1 MTGGSSR
8 RPLRAARGAN
18 VGVGPSALQQE
29 LLRLPAGE
37 TPVRWH
43 RCRRARRI
51 SLRIDP
57 RAGTVVVTLPPRAAR
72 EAGLALL
79 RTHADW
85 VAGRLAALPSAV
97 SFDADAV
104 VLVAGLPHVIRH
116 VPEARRG
123 VWIENGQIRVSGDHA
138 FLSRR
143 VADFL
148 RAEARARL
156 GALVVQIANRPEAGP
171 GLLPGRLAIK
181 DTSTRW
187 GSCSSE
193 KVVMFSWRLVMA
205 PPEIQHYVVAHEL
218 AHLRHLDHG
227 AGFWS
232 LVDRLTPHR
241 VHAERWL
248 KQNGPA
254 LLRTG

>member
-1 MTGGSSR
+1 MR
-8 RPLRAARGAN
+8 RPLQAAQPEARGAS
-18 VGVGPSALQQE
+18 PSMQQE
-29 LLRLPAGE
+29 LLWLPAGE

-57 RAGTVVVTLPPRAAR
+57 RAGMVVVTLPPRAGR

-79 RTHADW
+79 RTHSNW
-85 VAGRLAALPSAV
+85 VADRLAALPT
-97 SFDADAV
+97 V
-104 VLVAGLPHVIRH
+104 VTFAEGATIPFIGEPHVIRH
-116 VPEARRG
+116 VPDARRG
-123 VWIENGQIRVSGDHA
+123 VWIEAGEIRISGERA
-138 FLSRR
+138 FLPRR
-143 VADFL
+143 LADFL
-148 RAEARARL
+148 RAEARLRLARL
-156 GALVVQIANRPEAGP
+156 AHGIGTAPEAGT
-171 GLLPGRLAIK
+171 GLLPSRLAIK

-193 KVVMFSWRLVMA
+193 GVVMFSWRLVMA

-227 AGFWS
+227 AGFWT

-241 VHAERWL
+241 AHAERWL
-248 KQNGPA
+248 RQHGPT

>member
-1 MTGGSSR
+1 MTSR
-8 RPLRAARGAN
+8 SPRPPLGTARGRDR
-18 VGVGPSALQQE
+18 GTGALPVQPE
-29 LLRLPAGE
+29 LLRLAAGE
-37 TPVRWH
+37 TPVHWR

-57 RAGTVVVTLPPRAAR
+57 RAGTVVVTLPLRAAR

-79 RTHADW
+79 HTHAEW
-85 VAGRLAALPSAV
+85 VAGRLAALPSVV
-97 SFDADAV
+97 SFDEGAI
-104 VLVAGLPHVIRH
+104 VLFAGQPHVIRH
-116 VPEARRG
+116 VPDARRG
-123 VWIENGQIRVSGDHA
+123 VWIAGDEIRVSGERA

-143 VADFL
+143 VGDFL
-148 RAEARARL
+148 RIQARARL
-156 GALVVQIANRPEAGP
+156 TSLVGEIAQGAAAGP
-171 GLLPGRLAIK
+171 GLMPARLAIK

-205 PPEIQHYVVAHEL
+205 PPDVQHYVVAHEL

-227 AGFWS
+227 AGFWA

-241 VHAERWL
+241 SYAEDWL
-248 KQNGPA
+248 KRHGPA